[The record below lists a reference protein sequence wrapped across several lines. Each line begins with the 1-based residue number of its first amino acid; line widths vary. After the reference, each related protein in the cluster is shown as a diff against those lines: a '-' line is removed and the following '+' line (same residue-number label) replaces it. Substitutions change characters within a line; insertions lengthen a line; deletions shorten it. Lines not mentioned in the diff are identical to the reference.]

1 MRRDRRRTPDRPQD
15 RQPSRARHEDV
26 GHGERRDPL
35 LALVPAAERLDGRKA
50 RRLFRAHVGR
60 RLVRN
65 VQGRAARTA
74 GARRIELPERRAAQ
88 YVRGPGLLGM
98 GPLLAGIHTR
108 QDALYSQHIHRLYG
122 RSARL
127 QNPAAEIAD
136 GGRQGCR
143 RGMPVFRQGR
153 RQGERDAGLG
163 TGVFSGGRGAV
174 SGPSRPDADRT
185 DADGPYRGQGP
196 AARRPLLRSDPRP
209 GTRIH
214 EGLRAASLPARH
226 SAQDP
231 AQRSGAQS
239 VRVRS
244 DVRGSEHRRRSQHAA
259 DDHHATRRTQAQ
271 TESAVPRKAVSGR
284 QRIGQALQ
292 LVAVHEYGR
301 QSAGPGQDSEE

>member
-1 MRRDRRRTPDRPQD
+1 MATLRFKALGEISRREPIEPELSDKKISDYFGARRLRPRENAAVYFQGGLRKPMRRDRRRTSDRPQD

-143 RGMPVFRQGR
+143 PRY
-153 RQGERDAGLG
+153 ASIS
-163 TGVFSGGRGAV
+163 T
-174 SGPSRPDADRT
+174 RT
-185 DADGPYRGQGP
+185 
-196 AARRPLLRSDPRP
+196 S
-209 GTRIH
+209 TR
-214 EGLRAASLPARH
+214 
-226 SAQDP
+226 
-231 AQRSGAQS
+231 
-239 VRVRS
+239 
-244 DVRGSEHRRRSQHAA
+244 
-259 DDHHATRRTQAQ
+259 
-271 TESAVPRKAVSGR
+271 
-284 QRIGQALQ
+284 
-292 LVAVHEYGR
+292 
-301 QSAGPGQDSEE
+301 